1 MVSSMRMSRRKFE
14 TLVERA
20 LQTISAEIRTRMDN
34 VGLVVEDWPDEAQY
48 ATVGLEPGETLFGL
62 YEGVPLIERGVV
74 ADPLLPDKIT
84 IFQGPLEEACETDD
98 EMAEEIRK
106 TVVHEIGHHFGIDD
120 ARLAD
125 LGYD

>member
-20 LQTISAEIRTRMDN
+20 LQTIPAEIRTRMDN

>member
-1 MVSSMRMSRRKFE
+1 MSRRKFE

-20 LQTISAEIRTRMDN
+20 LQTIPAEIRTRMDN
-34 VGLVVEDWPDEAQY
+34 VGLVVEDWPDEAHY
-48 ATVGLEPGETLFGL
+48 ATVGLGPGETLFGL

-74 ADPLLPDKIT
+74 AAPLLPDKIT

>member
-1 MVSSMRMSRRKFE
+1 MSRRKFE